1 MNSQIFID
9 CSALHAGC
17 DLATVVSSI
26 GSLSTDINGD
36 GYQVVPVDV
45 SFLQTEFSASSGA
58 NTVHIDLAKGPSD
71 WTTGLYKAT
80 SINIVFP

>member
-9 CSALHAGC
+9 CSVLRAGC

-26 GSLSTDINGD
+26 GSLSTDTNGD
-36 GYQVVPVDV
+36 GYQVVPADV
-45 SFLQTEFSASSGA
+45 FLQTEFSASSGS
-58 NTVHIDLAKGPSD
+58 NTVHIDLSNGPSD

-80 SINIVFP
+80 SIDIAFL